1 MSDLLVQGLVDFC
14 GESPTHTVA
23 EVIVHILLFP
33 AWFFAITFTT
43 WWVQES
49 GDSVFALGGCVAH
62 ATAFVGI
69 DLFVHVN
76 DLLVDTFTEQGTF
89 SISNLMLGNHLAGPL
104 LAVLTCKL
112 FSVMSHWVRRK
123 KLMNVMEQ
131 KKAEECHGCAWAS
144 EAFHCE
150 LECSSILAGFI
161 FRQALLI
168 VVQCR
173 PPKHNGDIEVPLA
186 GPVMFLTIGAL
197 LSAKSLLAALSW
209 KSNLKTFLQLL
220 MGMAACWCFM
230 SLIMYDIKQNIAKTD
245 HRWLVLVAVV
255 SAIAVSAMFIVGYMA
270 DWRLLKTS
278 QQQDLVVVCGIAT
291 GLAWEKSF
299 AWAIREVIEHD
310 GLSYN
315 KYALDMIRLGSSE
328 VADFTRRMK
337 LLEVWAYIGMLA
349 VIMPAWLWYIVP
361 LANPHKEAAAV

>member
-1 MSDLLVQGLVDFC
+1 MVSHTISIFCALLMEMAVSDLLVQGLVDFC

-49 GDSVFALGGCVAH
+49 GD
-62 ATAFVGI
+62 TFVGI

-255 SAIAVSAMFIVGYMA
+255 SAIAVSAMFI
-270 DWRLLKTS
+270 
-278 QQQDLVVVCGIAT
+278 QQDLVVVCGIAT